1 MWPVHDTTA
10 AVLAAALYRRWPTQ
24 DSDPAGALRD
34 PQSWLRR
41 ATTTQVDELLV
52 GLLPDRKRAELV
64 AANGTAPA
72 ERAFPYVV
80 DWAALTYVGT

>member
-1 MWPVHDTTA
+1 V
-10 AVLAAALYRRWPTQ
+10 
-24 DSDPAGALRD
+24 ALRD
-34 PQSWLRR
+34 AQSWLRR
-41 ATTTQVDELLV
+41 ATTTQVDELLA
-52 GLLPDRKRAELV
+52 GMLLDKERAELV